1 MTALSGG
8 GLTSISEEPNTN
20 NQFDSQNYYGNN
32 TDKIYQNQ
40 RDLITLLDKKEFS
53 DVTLLVDN
61 QQIYAHQVIL
71 ASRSTYFEAL
81 FTHDFSEKDK
91 RVVDF
96 NDSGITYSQLFQLL
110 KHIYSDNMKIDSK
123 FIYDLLSVSTF
134 ILLII
139 FCLFS
144 LRTATTSSRSRES
157 ASTSS
162 PSTSQW
168 IQFARSSSTLT
179 TSIVKDSRRRASSS
193 LKKTTKK

>member
-32 TDKIYQNQ
+32 TDKIYQNH

-123 FIYDLLSVSTF
+123 FI
-134 ILLII
+134 
-139 FCLFS
+139 
-144 LRTATTSSRSRES
+144 
-157 ASTSS
+157 
-162 PSTSQW
+162 
-168 IQFARSSSTLT
+168 
-179 TSIVKDSRRRASSS
+179 
-193 LKKTTKK
+193 